1 MNNKSDSFEHFE
13 LISAYLD
20 GEVTQ
25 EERAFIEENPD
36 LVKEVEKLKEIQKIT
51 SSPIPIDPLL
61 QEKHLAK
68 ALSSLP
74 EGGKVIPFIQQKMV
88 QRGTLLAVAAAA
100 VVFLL
105 IPVID
110 SQNNESS
117 NESDLATGFIESST
131 SSTKAA
137 PSQNTQELEDVRV
150 EPESD
155 KDVGTITKAPEN
167 AQASQNSVSEADTG
181 SDSFTSEDENQVSE
195 EESVGAVEEGESE
208 AAEEETL
215 EAAEDEIVEVA
226 EDEIVEV
233 AEDEIVEVAEDE
245 IVEVA
250 EDENTDPEGE
260 EVACLALDICPDVE
274 GPADTERLTTSD
286 NAALAVIPIIFE
298 HEIDTLNSLIE
309 TAKVIWETDADIFSS
324 PLEPNQIENFFSENT
339 DFLTCWIEES
349 FFDTSIRTPL
359 FLQQIIINGSPS
371 VVLISEDLQ
380 SDLNPILSVYQVDS
394 SCLLFFEG
402 PISSEIPS
410 E

>member
-51 SSPIPIDPLL
+51 SSPISIDPLL

-88 QRGTLLAVAAAA
+88 QRGTLIAVAAAA
-100 VVFLL
+100 VAFIL
-105 IPVID
+105 IPVIN
-110 SQNNESS
+110 SQNNGSS
-117 NESDLATGFIESST
+117 SQSDLATGLIESST

-137 PSQNTQELEDVRV
+137 PSQNTQELEDVPV

-155 KDVGTITKAPEN
+155 KDIGTITKAPEN

-181 SDSFTSEDENQVSE
+181 SDSFTSEDENQGSE

-208 AAEEETL
+208 AAEEE
-215 EAAEDEIVEVA
+215 IMEVA
-226 EDEIVEV
+226 EE
-233 AEDEIVEVAEDE
+233 EIVEVAEDE

-274 GPADTERLTTSD
+274 GPADTERLTTSN
-286 NAALAVIPIIFE
+286 NAALSVSPKIFE

-309 TAKVIWETDADIFSS
+309 TAKVIWETDDNIFSS
-324 PLEPNQIENFFSENT
+324 PLEANQIEGFFSENT
-339 DFLTCWIEES
+339 DFLTCWIDEP

-359 FLQQIIINGSPS
+359 FLQQLIISGSPS

-380 SDLNPILSVYQVDS
+380 SELNPILSIYQVDS
-394 SCLLFFEG
+394 SCLVLFEG
-402 PISSEIPS
+402 SISGEIPS

>member
-208 AAEEETL
+208 AAEEEIM
-215 EAAEDEIVEVA
+215 EATEEEIVEVT
-226 EDEIVEV
+226 
-233 AEDEIVEVAEDE
+233 
-245 IVEVA
+245 
-250 EDENTDPEGE
+250 EDENTDPEGG
-260 EVACLALDICPDVE
+260 EVACLALDVCPDVE